1 MSAHGYGLVA
11 RFADAGALAR
21 AAARLRAQGVR
32 RLEAFTPFPV
42 PEVSAALAP
51 ERSWLAPAM
60 FAGGALA
67 GLGTFAL
74 EAWSAVYDYPL
85 NVGGRPLFSWPAFV
99 PAALEMIL
107 LGAAL
112 SGVVAVLWRDG
123 LPRFHHP
130 VFEAPGFGGDEAARW
145 LLCVRADEPDFD
157 VERAGALLRSLGA
170 VELRELG
177 A

>member
-1 MSAHGYGLVA
+1 MSAHCYGMVA
-11 RFADAGALAR
+11 RFADAGALAT
-21 AAARLRAQGVR
+21 AATGLRAQGIG
-32 RLEAFTPFPV
+32 RLEAYTPFPV
-42 PEVSAALAP
+42 PEVSAALAA

-99 PAALEMIL
+99 PAALEMTL

-112 SGVVAVLWRDG
+112 TGVVTVLWRDG

-130 VFEAPGFGGDEAARW
+130 VFDAPGFDEDEATRW
-145 LLCVRADEPDFD
+145 LLCVRADAPDVD
-157 VERAGALLRSLGA
+157 LERTGALLRSLGA
-170 VELRELG
+170 LDVRELD

>member
-1 MSAHGYGLVA
+1 MSAHCYGMVA
-11 RFADAGALAR
+11 RFADAGALAT
-21 AAARLRAQGVR
+21 AAAGLRAQGVR
-32 RLEAFTPFPV
+32 RLEAYTPFPV
-42 PEVSAALAP
+42 PEVCAALAP
-51 ERSWLAPAM
+51 ERAWLAPAM

-74 EAWSAVYDYPL
+74 EVWSAVYDYPI

-99 PAALEMIL
+99 PAALEMTL
-107 LGAAL
+107 LGAAVA
-112 SGVVAVLWRDG
+112 GVVAVLWRDG

-130 VFEAPGFGGDEAARW
+130 VFDAPAFDEDEATRW

-157 VERAGALLRSLGA
+157 LERIGALLRSLGA